1 MIQHPLSTSLR
12 AQVSV
17 LEGKTDCSQ
26 AWDPRVFDYLPIN
39 CCHPTI
45 PLSVTGLRSSHST

>member
-12 AQVSV
+12 VQVSV